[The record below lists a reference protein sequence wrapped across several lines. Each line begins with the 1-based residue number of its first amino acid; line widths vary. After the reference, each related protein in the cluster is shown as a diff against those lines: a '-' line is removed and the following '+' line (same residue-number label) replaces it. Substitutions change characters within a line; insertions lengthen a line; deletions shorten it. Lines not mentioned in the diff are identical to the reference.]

1 MGAHGHGNEGGH
13 PRPSK
18 PRICLASLPGVL
30 GDGHIIFIAI
40 TGILCPLPVEGGP
53 SPHSLLSV
61 FTQQALLFINEIGV
75 KKYLNKSKTC
85 SSSSFSTPPPCDFG
99 RCCSLHTGLSPDH
112 PTSLAPAL
120 TEFTPIIS
128 SLLHPYSYFFNPF
141 YCKSFKEYFGHVKK
155 WLISYKTDN
164 EKPFT
169 TVQVRSLLCFQTAEI
184 VVFQVMLHRQLC
196 FHKKKVNTLGQ
207 I

>member
-85 SSSSFSTPPPCDFG
+85 ASSSFFTPPH
-99 RCCSLHTGLSPDH
+99 LV
-112 PTSLAPAL
+112 TSVAA
-120 TEFTPIIS
+120 
-128 SLLHPYSYFFNPF
+128 
-141 YCKSFKEYFGHVKK
+141 
-155 WLISYKTDN
+155 
-164 EKPFT
+164 
-169 TVQVRSLLCFQTAEI
+169 
-184 VVFQVMLHRQLC
+184 VVY
-196 FHKKKVNTLGQ
+196 TLGSRLTILPVWHQ
-207 I
+207 LSLYSHLLYHHSCTHIVIFSTRFTANHSRNISAM